1 MKNKLLLLICL
12 VLSNI
17 IMSQEYFYY
26 HNGSRI
32 SLELNTKY
40 IYVSAKINKELPSI
54 GNMRYHNVDTINES
68 YLNCIG
74 FASPNTQIRHN
85 ASAFLGNNL
94 SRREYIEIFSH
105 LAANKDIIVS
115 PSYNLDGERLE
126 LSEYFYVCLHQL
138 SDTTLLKNKAIE
150 TNVRIVAQDLFMAN
164 WFTLAVIEGS
174 SLNSLE
180 AANLFYESGEFRS
193 AEPDFRIENP
203 QLSSDTY
210 YSQQWGLENVGQHE
224 GVEGVDIKAESA
236 WIYST
241 GEDIKVAVIDH
252 GIQLDHPDLQNNVY
266 HLSFD
271 TETNASPS
279 GIYGYHGTAC
289 AGIVGAIKDN
299 DIGISGVAPDCK
311 LMSVSNKLVMSNL
324 YTKNIASGINWAWLN
339 GADIIS
345 NSYYAPISDYID
357 DAIDNAIN
365 NGRNGL
371 GCLLFYSSGNNNQS
385 SIIYPA
391 SLPGTISVGAMS
403 PCGERKNPISCD
415 GENYWGSNFGEGL
428 DVVAPGVLVPTTT
441 IDGEYKLN
449 FNGTSAAC
457 PHAAGV
463 AALMLSVNPNLTRLQ
478 ITDIIKRTA
487 QKVGG
492 YNYQIQNNDPQMTWC
507 PETGYGLVDAHMA
520 VVESMLYGTNPTL
533 NGSRD
538 MYMCD
543 DYTFTCDIVN
553 QGAFSYE
560 WSHSDNLVVLSADSN
575 MVKVK
580 PINLGDAWIEVNV
593 YSESRLIRTLE
604 INDITINESYIDN
617 LIPLSLSSLH
627 ITQNMTL
634 SNNNHYLLFDAI
646 VEEDVT
652 LTITGSVYCSDLAS
666 IKVKPGGKL
675 IVDGGKLTSDCET
688 SKWQGIEVWGND
700 SVPQYPYDGV
710 YSQGFLELK
719 NGATIENAVCA
730 VELWN
735 PLDNH
740 SEGGIVHATDAIF
753 RNNAKA
759 IHALNYTNYDPEMIF
774 EIDYNSSF
782 NNCSFVVDSN
792 YMGEELFQRHIDL
805 SNVSGFNLHGC
816 SFSVDKSVPQVSP
829 RPYGIVANNT
839 GLNLSYYIP
848 EDELLLPGGN
858 FTRNSFEGFE
868 TGIYVTNSSQYSRT
882 VSVEY
887 SDFSNNAKGLLVQ
900 NTSYATINNN
910 NFIIGYDSDCSFG
923 LYLDRV
929 SYFDVEENTFIGN
942 ANYGSDNYGVM
953 VRSSASYNDISRNT
967 FRNLQC
973 GNVSLGKN
981 YVTGSRVGLT
991 YTCNTNIGNVN
1002 DFCIFKEDGIGGISS
1017 CQGSLVDPAGNTFSG
1032 SNYHICNDGDNTISY
1047 YYQSNN
1053 NLQRPVAS
1061 KLYNVRAVGSSNISS
1076 CGIGNIPVIDIMSID
1091 DVVTLENAYNT
1102 TLAAYNALLQT
1113 NSQSVETAE
1122 DIEAQLSQLK
1132 TEYLNTVGEIVK
1144 FYLQQE
1150 EKDYEEL
1157 REWLVKSEDIFAD
1170 RMVVASFIQ
1179 EGNYDDAMTYATMLP
1194 KIHNL
1199 KGEELQDHNDY
1210 MKLIDLYIDLH
1221 EADRTANQLTDAELT
1236 MVKNISDNGIGTSQ
1250 MMAESI
1256 LLAIGEPSLRV
1267 PQCLTMPPALIIL
1280 PQTRGAEQEIE
1291 FASVGTKWYYDYNED
1306 MTGWDNGYVLI
1317 ESVIDTLIDDMSC
1330 RKLVKT
1336 IYEYNQDS
1344 NEEQQRVIGYEYV
1357 SQIDD
1362 SVIIYRDGEFKKL
1375 YDFGAE
1381 VGDTLIIPGHD
1392 YDPAL
1397 TNGQGVVVDKGT
1409 IEFDGQTLRY
1419 IDLKHP
1425 KDTPW
1430 QFPIF
1435 VSYGEDYYTVRICEK
1450 IGNISGYL
1458 LPEPYNTG
1466 VEVLWEG
1473 GGALRCYSDN
1483 VMSVSFQDKACD
1495 YIVSV
1500 DEINSQ
1506 GSINIFP
1513 NPANDNI
1520 TIELAADCHTIEI
1533 YDSFGRMM
1541 MSQQVTESLS
1551 HQVVDID
1558 ISKYPS
1564 GLYLVVVKDDNNRY
1578 YKRIVKN

>member
-1 MKNKLLLLICL
+1 MRRIIYLLLFCL
-12 VLSNI
+12 LSYTVDSQVITRNI
-17 IMSQEYFYY
+17 NNTFISTDTIYPFTVNDYCFGMSLVGNSRLLTEDGFIRVILVDDNNNEWLMYERNNLYSTDEEDNF
-26 HNGSRI
+26 HNASFETFMLDSVCPTSVI
-32 SLELNTKY
+32 IQSEHASLQVVK
-40 IYVSAKINKELPSI
+40 IKINKTPLPDRASFQENFNSLFI
-54 GNMRYHNVDTINES
+54 QKNIQLVNRINDT
-68 YLNCIG
+68 
-74 FASPNTQIRHN
+74 
-85 ASAFLGNNL
+85 L
-94 SRREYIEIFSH
+94 SLYKKAWR
-105 LAANKDIIVS
+105 A
-115 PSYNLDGERLE
+115 
-126 LSEYFYVCLHQL
+126 
-138 SDTTLLKNKAIE
+138 DTTFLSNKRYQYKKE
-150 TNVRIVAQDLFMAN
+150 F
-164 WFTLAVIEGS
+164 FPEGMP
-174 SLNSLE
+174 NLE
-180 AANLFYESGEFRS
+180 GWDYYAYG
-193 AEPDFRIENP
+193 
-203 QLSSDTY
+203 Y
-210 YSQQWGLENVGQHE
+210 YSPLGDNTPQ
-224 GVEGVDIKAESA
+224 
-236 WIYST
+236 
-241 GEDIKVAVIDH
+241 
-252 GIQLDHPDLQNNVY
+252 
-266 HLSFD
+266 
-271 TETNASPS
+271 AS
-279 GIYGYHGTAC
+279 
-289 AGIVGAIKDN
+289 N
-299 DIGISGVAPDCK
+299 DIVKEFDWRTRHGANIPGLYYYNSDGSGWIPKRRYCQVQNECWAFSVA
-311 LMSVSNKLVMSNL
+311 
-324 YTKNIASGINWAWLN
+324 
-339 GADIIS
+339 
-345 NSYYAPISDYID
+345 YA
-357 DAIDNAIN
+357 
-365 NGRNGL
+365 
-371 GCLLFYSSGNNNQS
+371 
-385 SIIYPA
+385 
-391 SLPGTISVGAMS
+391 
-403 PCGERKNPISCD
+403 
-415 GENYWGSNFGEGL
+415 
-428 DVVAPGVLVPTTT
+428 
-441 IDGEYKLN
+441 
-449 FNGTSAAC
+449 
-457 PHAAGV
+457 
-463 AALMLSVNPNLTRLQ
+463 
-478 ITDIIKRTA
+478 
-487 QKVGG
+487 
-492 YNYQIQNNDPQMTWC
+492 
-507 PETGYGLVDAHMA
+507 
-520 VVESMLYGTNPTL
+520 VESMVNLYFNKQYNDELSVQDILSCSNGGTWYGGGLSHKALNYVQNVGIVDEQCFPFRPYQTVSCEEKCDEPMEVVNIAEFSSTINGENNIKQSLITKGTLVTTVRKWGHGMCMVGFGVVKAGDMILNGNYQDTIELCVDPDSPDIGKPYYIFKQSNSLYGPDKTPFCNVIIDA
-533 NGSRD
+533 NNHNY
-538 MYMCD
+538 MYCYAID
-543 DYTFTCDIVN
+543 T
-553 QGAFSYE
+553 
-560 WSHSDNLVVLSADSN
+560 
-575 MVKVK
+575 
-580 PINLGDAWIEVNV
+580 PINSLQYNDYGVECVDIDGDGYYNWGIGPKPENCPECPDEIDSDDSSALLGPYNDKFESVILCDNYV
-593 YSESRLIRTLE
+593 YKTIPE
-604 INDITINESYIDN
+604 DITTSKVWCSKRNIDHD
-617 LIPLSLSSLH
+617 I
-627 ITQNMTL
+627 II
-634 SNNNHYLLFDAI
+634 DAGC
-646 VEEDVT
+646 T
-652 LTITGSVYCSDLAS
+652 LTVMDTIYLGENTK
-666 IKVKPGGKL
+666 IIIQPGGKL
-675 IVDGGKLTSDCET
+675 LLDENSLLTSLCNNQ
-688 SKWQGIEVWGND
+688 WQGIEVWGND
-700 SVPQYPYDGV
+700 SIPQYPYDGV

-759 IHALNYTNYDPEMIF
+759 IHALNYTNYDPETNF
-774 EIDYNSSF
+774 EVDYNSSF

-805 SNVSGFNLHGC
+805 SNVSGFNFHGC

-848 EDELLLPGGN
+848 EGELPLPGGN

-900 NTSYATINNN
+900 NTGYATINNN
-910 NFIIGYDSDCSFG
+910 NFIIGYDADCSFG

-1047 YYQSNN
+1047 YYQANN

-1076 CGIGNIPVIDIMSID
+1076 CGIGNNPGIDIMSID

-1221 EADRTANQLTDAELT
+1221 EADRTANQLTDAELM

-1267 PQCLTMPPALIIL
+1267 PQCLTMPPALIIF
-1280 PQTRGAEQEIE
+1280 PQTRGAEQEIME
-1291 FASVGTKWYYDYNED
+1291 LAED
-1306 MTGWDNGYVLI
+1306 E
-1317 ESVIDTLIDDMSC
+1317 ESHIS
-1330 RKLVKT
+1330 
-1336 IYEYNQDS
+1336 IY
-1344 NEEQQRVIGYEYV
+1344 
-1357 SQIDD
+1357 
-1362 SVIIYRDGEFKKL
+1362 
-1375 YDFGAE
+1375 
-1381 VGDTLIIPGHD
+1381 
-1392 YDPAL
+1392 
-1397 TNGQGVVVDKGT
+1397 
-1409 IEFDGQTLRY
+1409 
-1419 IDLKHP
+1419 
-1425 KDTPW
+1425 
-1430 QFPIF
+1430 
-1435 VSYGEDYYTVRICEK
+1435 
-1450 IGNISGYL
+1450 
-1458 LPEPYNTG
+1458 
-1466 VEVLWEG
+1466 
-1473 GGALRCYSDN
+1473 
-1483 VMSVSFQDKACD
+1483 
-1495 YIVSV
+1495 
-1500 DEINSQ
+1500 
-1506 GSINIFP
+1506 P

-1520 TIELAADCHTIEI
+1520 TIELSSDCHTIEI

-1541 MSQQVTESLS
+1541 MGQQVTESLS
-1551 HQVVDID
+1551 HQVVDVD

>member
-1 MKNKLLLLICL
+1 MKKIFLYILVFVSIITNAQDYNEVEEYFNAYDYDEIENDYEETRHVCERTKPYGWNDTLMLLPNFIPRNDTFPVITIKCNVHIWREDDGTGNRWLDTDEYRDSLRMVFDYANYIMTNNIEYSEIIPDAEFISDTKYRLVLDSVFYYNDSVLAYKTSNNALNQFIRNNYPERLDNFAVHMNLAYRGQIAGYSSGISSLLQSVILINCKVGRYTGLWATAQLLIHEIGHNL
-12 VLSNI
+12 GLDHPYNTEENNI
-17 IMSQEYFYY
+17 THPEFLWDMFGKTQQPWCDEPDTNEVCY
-26 HNGSRI
+26 HDWGWDC
-32 SLELNTKY
+32 E
-40 IYVSAKINKELPSI
+40 V
-54 GNMRYHNVDTINES
+54 
-68 YLNCIG
+68 
-74 FASPNTQIRHN
+74 
-85 ASAFLGNNL
+85 
-94 SRREYIEIFSH
+94 
-105 LAANKDIIVS
+105 
-115 PSYNLDGERLE
+115 
-126 LSEYFYVCLHQL
+126 
-138 SDTTLLKNKAIE
+138 SDTTNTCTNNIMGGSKYGGHYTALQCGRIHRALRVANIRKHAYGYTNIPLVINKNQLWDFTYKSY
-150 TNVRIVAQDLFMAN
+150 QDI
-164 WFTLAVIEGS
+164 VIE
-174 SLNSLE
+174 
-180 AANLFYESGEFRS
+180 
-193 AEPDFRIENP
+193 EN
-203 QLSSDTY
+203 T
-210 YSQQWGLENVGQHE
+210 
-224 GVEGVDIKAESA
+224 
-236 WIYST
+236 
-241 GEDIKVAVIDH
+241 
-252 GIQLDHPDLQNNVY
+252 
-266 HLSFD
+266 
-271 TETNASPS
+271 
-279 GIYGYHGTAC
+279 
-289 AGIVGAIKDN
+289 
-299 DIGISGVAPDCK
+299 
-311 LMSVSNKLVMSNL
+311 
-324 YTKNIASGINWAWLN
+324 
-339 GADIIS
+339 
-345 NSYYAPISDYID
+345 
-357 DAIDNAIN
+357 
-365 NGRNGL
+365 
-371 GCLLFYSSGNNNQS
+371 
-385 SIIYPA
+385 
-391 SLPGTISVGAMS
+391 
-403 PCGERKNPISCD
+403 
-415 GENYWGSNFGEGL
+415 
-428 DVVAPGVLVPTTT
+428 
-441 IDGEYKLN
+441 
-449 FNGTSAAC
+449 
-457 PHAAGV
+457 
-463 AALMLSVNPNLTRLQ
+463 
-478 ITDIIKRTA
+478 
-487 QKVGG
+487 
-492 YNYQIQNNDPQMTWC
+492 
-507 PETGYGLVDAHMA
+507 
-520 VVESMLYGTNPTL
+520 
-533 NGSRD
+533 
-538 MYMCD
+538 
-543 DYTFTCDIVN
+543 
-553 QGAFSYE
+553 
-560 WSHSDNLVVLSADSN
+560 
-575 MVKVK
+575 
-580 PINLGDAWIEVNV
+580 
-593 YSESRLIRTLE
+593 
-604 INDITINESYIDN
+604 
-617 LIPLSLSSLH
+617 
-627 ITQNMTL
+627 
-634 SNNNHYLLFDAI
+634 
-646 VEEDVT
+646 T
-652 LTITGSVYCSDLAS
+652 LTVSCRLEMVSQSKI
-666 IKVKPGGKL
+666 IIKPGGRL
-675 IVDGGKLTSDCET
+675 IVDGGTITNAHHEG
-688 SKWQGIEVWGND
+688 KWQGIEVWGND

-816 SFSVDKSVPQVSP
+816 SFSVDKSVPQVTP

-900 NTSYATINNN
+900 NTGYATINNN
-910 NFIIGYDSDCSFG
+910 NFIIGYDADCSFG

-1091 DVVTLENAYNT
+1091 DVVTLENVYNT

-1362 SVIIYRDGEFKKL
+1362 SVMIYRDGEFKKL

-1397 TNGQGVVVDKGT
+1397 MNGQGVVVDKGT

-1500 DEINSQ
+1500 DGISSQ
-1506 GSINIFP
+1506 GLINIFP

-1520 TIELAADCHTIEI
+1520 TIELTADCHTIEI